1 MGTFPLV
8 PANGRD
14 YKNKKDLEKD
24 FRDGKDFLCANG
36 KPANIRLF
44 KRGTLVSFRYASLTK
59 AWSFVV

>member
-24 FRDGKDFLCANG
+24 FRDGKDFQCANG
-36 KPANIRLF
+36 KTVSIKSFP
-44 KRGTLVSFRYASLTK
+44 RGSWVSFRYAGLRK
-59 AWSFVV
+59 AWSFQV